1 VIIETAGIKFVVDNE
16 IERYRAETLLT
27 KEPGTIRWLDHMG
40 HGDVFYDVGANI
52 GCYTLYAAKRGATVY
67 AFEPH
72 VGNAWRLLQNIAA
85 NGLSGAVRVFTNP
98 LHDTRGIVDFFYAST
113 KSGSSGSQ
121 LGHTQSEDG
130 SEFKAT
136 AVESKYALTLD
147 DFGIPKDG
155 FIKIDVDGN
164 EAAILRPVA
173 ATLRRAKSIQVE
185 IHPGV
190 EVESLLLGFQL
201 VEKHYTSNG
210 QKQLDAGVPPEQIT
224 YNGVFD
230 RV

>member
-1 VIIETAGIKFVVDNE
+1 MIIETAGIKFVVDND

-27 KEPGTIRWLDHMG
+27 KEPGTIRWLDRMG
-40 HGDVFYDVGANI
+40 PGDVLYDVGANI
-52 GCYTLYAAKRGATVY
+52 GCYTLYAAKRGVKVY

-72 VGNAWRLLQNIAA
+72 VGNAWKLMQNIAT
-85 NGLSGAVRVFTNP
+85 NGLAGKVSVFTSP
-98 LHDTRGIVDFFYAST
+98 LHKERGFGDFFYIST

-121 LGHTQSEDG
+121 LGHTQSENG
-130 SEFKAT
+130 REFKAE

-155 FIKIDVDGN
+155 YIKIDVDGN
-164 EAAILRPVA
+164 EASILRPVA
-173 ATLRRAKSIQVE
+173 STLRRAKSIQVE

-190 EVESLLLGFQL
+190 DAEPLLPGFKL
-201 VEKHYTSNG
+201 VERHYTSNG
-210 QKQLDAGVPPEQIT
+210 QKQLDAGVPAEQIT
-224 YNGVFD
+224 HNGVFE